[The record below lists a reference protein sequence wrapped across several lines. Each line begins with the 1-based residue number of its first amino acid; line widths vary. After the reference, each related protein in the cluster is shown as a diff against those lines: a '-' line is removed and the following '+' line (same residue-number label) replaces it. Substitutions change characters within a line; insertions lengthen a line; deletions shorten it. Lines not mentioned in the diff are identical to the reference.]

1 MSAEILAAPDSS
13 FNVRFIRRENRGEG
27 EEMEVEILEDEEH
40 HADLGSQQARPNTEQ
55 NGAAVKRRCFRAPAV
70 TLGVM
75 YLLMLAGIY
84 IRFTLE
90 KDQLQNKYD
99 KLSNNYTQ
107 LQETASV
114 NNNQLKSSY
123 ETLSKNHSKLQDEV
137 KKLKDEIQVNNSQLQ
152 EELQK
157 LKDKIEDNNRQF
169 EAKVKQL
176 KDKIK
181 GMTCPDGWTRFGCS
195 CYFRS
200 NQMKTWQQSRTDCQ
214 NKGADLVV
222 INNKDENNFVSDLTK
237 LNGESWIGLKT
248 EWSTGRSSY
257 EWKWVD
263 GSPLKE
269 TFGASRLQA
278 ASWEQYAA
286 YCNRHRQWTDINYGS
301 YKYWICEKEIS
312 CTL

>member
-1 MSAEILAAPDSS
+1 MSTDIYAKPDLSKK
-13 FNVRFIRRENRGEG
+13 VRYTRKEEWHEN
-27 EEMEVEILEDEEH
+27 EVNIYES
-40 HADLGSQQARPNTEQ
+40 ADDVGIHRFQSHDGGPQ
-55 NGAAVKRRCFRAPAV
+55 NEKQPPAV
-70 TLGVM
+70 QRKWFSSAVFCLGV
-75 YLLMLAGIY
+75 LCFLMLTAIIVLSTCY
-84 IRFTLE
+84 ILD
-90 KDQLQNKYD
+90 KDQLQTRYNT
-99 KLSNNYTQ
+99 LTTNQTQ
-107 LQETASV
+107 LQETVSDI
-114 NNNQLKSSY
+114 
-123 ETLSKNHSKLQDEV
+123 T
-137 KKLKDEIQVNNSQLQ
+137 VNNSQLQ
-152 EELQK
+152 DEVKK

-248 EWSTGRSSY
+248 EWSTVRGY

-263 GSPLKE
+263 GSPLTE
-269 TFGASRLQA
+269 IFGASRLPA
-278 ASWEQYAA
+278 ASREEYAA
-286 YCNRHRQWTDINYGS
+286 YCNRQRQWRHINYGS

>member
-13 FNVRFIRRENRGEG
+13 FNVRFIRTENRGEG

-84 IRFTLE
+84 IRYISVTLE
-90 KDQLQNKYD
+90 KDQLIK
-99 KLSNNYTQ
+99 NYTQ
-107 LQETASV
+107 LQETVSDI
-114 NNNQLKSSY
+114 
-123 ETLSKNHSKLQDEV
+123 T
-137 KKLKDEIQVNNSQLQ
+137 VNNSQLQ
-152 EELQK
+152 DEVKK

>member
-84 IRFTLE
+84 IRYISVTLE
-90 KDQLQNKYD
+90 KDQLQNRYD

-114 NNNQLKSSY
+114 NNNQLQSSY
-123 ETLSKNHSKLQDEV
+123 ETLSKNHSKLQDE
-137 KKLKDEIQVNNSQLQ
+137 
-152 EELQK
+152 LQK
-157 LKDKIEDNNRQF
+157 LKDKIE
-169 EAKVKQL
+169 
-176 KDKIK
+176 
-181 GMTCPDGWTRFGCS
+181 GMRCPDGWTRFGCS
-195 CYFRS
+195 CYFRP
-200 NQMKTWQQSRTDCQ
+200 NEKRTWDESRTDCWS
-214 NKGADLVV
+214 KGADLVV
-222 INNKDENNFVSDLTK
+222 INNKDENKFVIELNNM
-237 LNGESWIGLKT
+237 NGEFWIGLKT
-248 EWSTGRSSY
+248 EWSTGSRY

-263 GSPLKE
+263 GSPLTE
-269 TFGASRLQA
+269 TFWA
-278 ASWEQYAA
+278 ARQPAA
-286 YCNRHRQWTDINYGS
+286 TQGWYTAYSNQQGQWRQSDYGNT
-301 YKYWICEKEIS
+301 KYYICEK
-312 CTL
+312 

>member
-1 MSAEILAAPDSS
+1 MSTDIYAKPDLSKK
-13 FNVRFIRRENRGEG
+13 VRYTRKEERQEN
-27 EEMEVEILEDEEH
+27 EVDIYES
-40 HADLGSQQARPNTEQ
+40 ADDIGIHYFQSHDGGPQ
-55 NGAAVKRRCFRAPAV
+55 NEKQPPAV
-70 TLGVM
+70 QRKRFSSAVFCLGV
-75 YLLMLAGIY
+75 LCFLMLTAIIVLSTCY
-84 IRFTLE
+84 ILD
-90 KDQLQNKYD
+90 KDQLQTRYNT
-99 KLSNNYTQ
+99 LTTNQTQ
-107 LQETASV
+107 LQETVSDI
-114 NNNQLKSSY
+114 
-123 ETLSKNHSKLQDEV
+123 T
-137 KKLKDEIQVNNSQLQ
+137 VNNSQLQ
-152 EELQK
+152 DEVKK

>member
-84 IRFTLE
+84 IRYILD
-90 KDQLQNKYD
+90 KDQLQTRYNT
-99 KLSNNYTQ
+99 LTTNQTQ
-107 LQETASV
+107 LQETVSDI
-114 NNNQLKSSY
+114 
-123 ETLSKNHSKLQDEV
+123 T
-137 KKLKDEIQVNNSQLQ
+137 VNNSQLQ
-152 EELQK
+152 DEVKK

>member
-84 IRFTLE
+84 IRYILLTLE
-90 KDQLQNKYD
+90 KDQLRK
-99 KLSNNYTQ
+99 NNTQ
-107 LQETASV
+107 LQERVSDV
-114 NNNQLKSSY
+114 IFNNSQLLSSY
-123 ETLSKNHSKLQDEV
+123 ETLSKNHIQLQGEV
-137 KKLKDEIQVNNSQLQ
+137 KKLK
-152 EELQK
+152 K
-157 LKDKIEDNNRQF
+157 KIE
-169 EAKVKQL
+169 EKW
-176 KDKIK
+176 
-181 GMTCPDGWTRFGCS
+181 CPNGWKRFGCS

-200 NQMKTWQQSRTDCQ
+200 NQMKTWSQSRTDCQ

-222 INNKDENNFVSDLTK
+222 INNKDENKFVSE
-237 LNGESWIGLKT
+237 LNNMNEESWIGLET

-257 EWKWVD
+257 ERKWVD
-263 GSPLKE
+263 GSPLTE
-269 TFGASRLQA
+269 TFWASGLPA
-278 ASWEQYAA
+278 ATSYQYAA
-286 YCNRHRQWTDINYGS
+286 SCNQQGQWTQS
-301 YKYWICEKEIS
+301 YDDYTEYYICEKRVS
-312 CTL
+312 CIL

>member
-90 KDQLQNKYD
+90 KDQLIK
-99 KLSNNYTQ
+99 NYTQ
-107 LQETASV
+107 LQETVSDI
-114 NNNQLKSSY
+114 
-123 ETLSKNHSKLQDEV
+123 T
-137 KKLKDEIQVNNSQLQ
+137 VNNSQLQ
-152 EELQK
+152 DEVKK